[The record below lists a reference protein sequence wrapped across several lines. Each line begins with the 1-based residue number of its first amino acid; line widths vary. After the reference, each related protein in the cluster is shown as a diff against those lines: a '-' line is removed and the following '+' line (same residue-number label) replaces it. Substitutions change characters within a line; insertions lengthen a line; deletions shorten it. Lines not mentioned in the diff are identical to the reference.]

1 MERELLSM
9 DYDILQAIASSEGL
23 SGISGSKNELVRRII
38 EHRKPEEFQQ
48 LVDRSPLHSEDILY
62 VRHILTLKGFNPEL
76 LMNITSK
83 VSLIMMYEAF
93 TEFEKEPLRELRALY
108 NDLREDIPF
117 RSQWGHFL
125 SGDISAMDKQTL
137 LDKLRM
143 FMPRRV
149 AHMESV
155 ERYKEKGG
163 LELREAL
170 ATLPDYPHAPKL
182 PPDGGVRV
190 RRARQIRRVAAE
202 AERAAAIPVNMRDGA
217 PSQLGVPRVVS
228 PGGGSGMAHSPRG
241 RPIIGSPGG
250 GAGMAPVNNKQHII
264 AALLGM
270 GIDLPLAK
278 KAAKRG
284 SSIEAALEWILA
296 Q

>member
-9 DYDILQAIASSEGL
+9 DFDILQAIADSEGL
-23 SGISGSKNELVRRII
+23 TYLAGSKEELVRRIL
-38 EHRKPEEFQQ
+38 ENREPEEFQQ

-93 TEFEKEPLRELRALY
+93 TEFEKEPLRELRELY

-155 ERYKEKGG
+155 ERYKSQGG

-182 PPDGGVRV
+182 
-190 RRARQIRRVAAE
+190 
-202 AERAAAIPVNMRDGA
+202 PVNMRDGA

-228 PGGGSGMAHSPRG
+228 PGGGAGMAPSPRG
-241 RPIIGSPGG
+241 RPLIGSPGG
-250 GAGMAPVNNKQHII
+250 GAGMAPDDNKQHII

-284 SSIEAALEWILA
+284 SSIEAAFEWILA

>member
-1 MERELLSM
+1 
-9 DYDILQAIASSEGL
+9 
-23 SGISGSKNELVRRII
+23 
-38 EHRKPEEFQQ
+38 
-48 LVDRSPLHSEDILY
+48 
-62 VRHILTLKGFNPEL
+62 
-76 LMNITSK
+76 
-83 VSLIMMYEAF
+83 
-93 TEFEKEPLRELRALY
+93 
-108 NDLREDIPF
+108 
-117 RSQWGHFL
+117 
-125 SGDISAMDKQTL
+125 
-137 LDKLRM
+137 
-143 FMPRRV
+143 
-149 AHMESV
+149 MESV
-155 ERYKEKGG
+155 ERYKSQGG

-182 PPDGGVRV
+182 
-190 RRARQIRRVAAE
+190 
-202 AERAAAIPVNMRDGA
+202 PVNMRDGA

-228 PGGGSGMAHSPRG
+228 PGGGAGMAPSPRG

-250 GAGMAPVNNKQHII
+250 GAGMAPDDNKQHII